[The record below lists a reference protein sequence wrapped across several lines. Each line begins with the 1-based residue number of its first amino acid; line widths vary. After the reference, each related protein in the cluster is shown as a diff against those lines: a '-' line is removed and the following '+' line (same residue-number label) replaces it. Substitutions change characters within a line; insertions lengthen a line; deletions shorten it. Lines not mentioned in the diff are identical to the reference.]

1 MKRKR
6 LVFIFGP
13 TGVGKSELAVKVARG
28 LGEIVS
34 VDSMQVYQK
43 LERGTAKP
51 TALQL
56 DSVRHHLV
64 SIVPP
69 THRFSAGDFKRA
81 AQDAIDDIA
90 GRGLLPILVGGT
102 GLYFSALEC
111 NLDDAPK
118 ADTALREEMY
128 REEEK
133 DKGALYRRLMQV
145 DPKTA
150 RRLHPNDLMRVVRAL
165 EIYRISGRPSSDI
178 MGVSEKK
185 RYEILKFGINIERGK
200 LYRNIE
206 LRCDRMVADDLPGE
220 VCALLN
226 EGLDEKL
233 PSMKGLGYS
242 HFIQYLKGCYSYEE
256 TKRLFVRDTKRY
268 AKRQLCWFRRE
279 DAEWFDPR
287 QHGEIRR
294 RVEEFTACK
303 Y

>member
-6 LVFIFGP
+6 LVFVFGP

-56 DSVRHHLV
+56 GSVRHHLV

-69 THRFSAGDFKRA
+69 TYRFSAGDFQRVA
-81 AQDAIDDIA
+81 REAIDDIA

-102 GLYFSALEC
+102 GLYFRALEC

-118 ADTALREEMY
+118 ADTSLREEMY

-133 DKGALYRRLMQV
+133 DKGSLYRRLLQV
-145 DPKTA
+145 DPETA
-150 RRLHPNDLMRVVRAL
+150 CRLHPNDLVRVVRAL
-165 EIYRISGRPSSDI
+165 EIYRISGRPSSDL
-178 MGVSEKK
+178 MGGGEIK
-185 RYEILKFGINIERGK
+185 RYEILKFGINIERDK

-206 LRCDRMVADDLPGE
+206 LRCDRMVADDLAGE

-242 HFIQYLKGCYSYEE
+242 HFIQCLKGCYSYEE
-256 TKRLFVRDTKRY
+256 TKRLFKRDTKRY

-279 DAEWFDPR
+279 DAEWFAPR

-303 Y
+303 